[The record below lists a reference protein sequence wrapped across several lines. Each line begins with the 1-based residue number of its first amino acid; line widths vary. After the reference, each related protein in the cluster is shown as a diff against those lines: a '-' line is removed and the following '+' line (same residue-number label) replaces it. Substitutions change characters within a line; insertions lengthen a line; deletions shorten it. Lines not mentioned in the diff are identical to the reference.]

1 MDIRNEA
8 EARAWVRAWQQ
19 EGGLRIGILQA
30 AVAGMR
36 TCVGLTY
43 RTPDTQA
50 GYRAALTYLTGVL
63 AELEIQRE
71 QAAREAERLEEAR
84 QNLAEGVGPSA
95 TSPSGTID
103 VTARGACRGPRGGQ
117 RRFR

>member
-1 MDIRNEA
+1 MEIRNEA

-19 EGGLRIGILQA
+19 DGGLRIGILKA

-43 RTPDTQA
+43 KTPDMQA
-50 GYRAALTYLTGVL
+50 EYRAALTYLDGVL

-71 QAAREAERLEEAR
+71 QAARDRERLEEAR
-84 QNLAEGVGPSA
+84 QDLAE
-95 TSPSGTID
+95 
-103 VTARGACRGPRGGQ
+103 ARMDRIANGYRHW
-117 RRFR
+117 